1 MSQAEKNCGACQV
14 CCVALKIK
22 TPQLRKPAQTPCP
35 HLIEKGCGIYEGRPT
50 VCRSFLCGWRLL
62 PELDASWRPDRSGVM
77 LLPLSLA
84 QTPKAYRAA
93 GHGWVFV
100 MSGGDKAITPRL
112 ARFIA
117 AMSARKVAV
126 FLSAMTPR
134 IQLNEQLE
142 AAGDLDGTLRTLR
155 QVHARLLPASTG
167 TGIGRIWA
175 LYRAQVD
182 RMRAIM
188 EQRRP

>member
-1 MSQAEKNCGACQV
+1 M
-14 CCVALKIK
+14 KIK
-22 TPQLRKPAQTPCP
+22 TPQLRKDAQIPCP
-35 HLIEKGCGIYEGRPT
+35 HLVEKGCGIYESRPP
-50 VCRSFLCGWRLL
+50 VCRSFLCGWRLT

-77 LLPLSLA
+77 LLPLAQA
-84 QTPKAYRAA
+84 QTPKAYSAA
-93 GHGWVFV
+93 GNGWVFV
-100 MSGGDKAITPRL
+100 ISGGDKAITPRL

-117 AMSARKVAV
+117 VLVERRVAV

-142 AAGDLDGTLRTLR
+142 AAGDLDGVLRILR
-155 QVHARLLPASTG
+155 QTHARLLPASTG
-167 TGIGRIWA
+167 TGVGRIWA